1 MNAGTLTD
9 IVTFESPETVRDEFG
24 GQRVEW
30 KTVWKGRAHVTNTG
44 GNRTE
49 MNGEVVHTFTR
60 RVKIRFKPVLT
71 PKMRIDI
78 EGLKYRILAMDRN
91 RADMSAT
98 FTVELINE

>member
-9 IVTFESPETVRDEFG
+9 IVTFENPETVRDNFG
-24 GQRVEW
+24 GQHTEW
-30 KTVWKGRAHVTNTG
+30 KAVWKGRANITNTG
-44 GNRTE
+44 GSRRE
-49 MNGEVVHTFTR
+49 ENGEIVHTLTR
-60 RVKIRFKPVLT
+60 KVKIRFRPVLS

-98 FTVELINE
+98 FTVELIND